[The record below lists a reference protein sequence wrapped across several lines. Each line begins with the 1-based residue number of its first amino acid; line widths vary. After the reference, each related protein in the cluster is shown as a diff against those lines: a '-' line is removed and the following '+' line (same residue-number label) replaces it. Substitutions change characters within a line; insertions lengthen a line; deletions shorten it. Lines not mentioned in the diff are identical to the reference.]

1 MTKIFKK
8 DAASG
13 MMGFIIVTIV
23 LLAVAAILLVT
34 NSPEPTILTPGQ
46 NYNQN
51 MPTHLTT
58 HLI

>member
-34 NSPEPTILTPGQ
+34 NSPESTILTPGQ

-51 MPTHLTT
+51 MPTHL
-58 HLI
+58 I